1 MKYPTY
7 KAEFTFP
14 ESDTVYTTTRTVECK
29 SFLEQELIKEGA
41 EIVSIELVL

>member
-14 ESDTVYTTTRTVECK
+14 DSDTVYTTTRTMERK
-29 SFLEQELIKEGA
+29 EFLEQELIKEGA